1 MTLSLSVVIPVYNE
15 RNDDLQATLSA
26 LSAGLRASSWDDP
39 EVVIVDDGSEPP
51 VAAPVVTGA
60 RTIILRQCN
69 QGRFAARS
77 AGLDRATGEY
87 VLLLDSRV
95 TLDEK
100 GLSWVAAQVA
110 EGALAWN
117 GHCLMANPTSP
128 FARFWNV
135 LTYSAFSDYLD
146 APRTTSFTL
155 AEYDRFPKGTGHF
168 LAPRSWLLE
177 AIGGFHSQYDDLR
190 FSSDDTHMLRTIA
203 ARDRIHISPHFASVY
218 RNRDALIPFL
228 RHADRIAG
236 PPSLTASFARNER
249 SFPSSRSPSP
259 SQRPVSCCW
268 FARPRLALASIMTIA
283 AAGAGFARR
292 RHRPAAEAAWF
303 GVLVVPFSA
312 AFSSRN
318 LARRMAGRQS
328 QTATR
333 DRHRLRHHR

>member
-1 MTLSLSVVIPVYNE
+1 VTLSLSVVIPVYNE
-15 RNDDLQATLSA
+15 RNEDLQATLSA
-26 LSAGLRASSWDDP
+26 LGAGLRASSWDDP

-51 VAAPVVTGA
+51 VVAPVVAGA
-60 RTIILRQCN
+60 RTVVLRQLN
-69 QGRFAARS
+69 QGRFAARR
-77 AGLDRATGEY
+77 AGLERATGEY

-95 TLDEK
+95 TLDPH
-100 GLSWVAAQVA
+100 GLSWVAARVA
-110 EGALAWN
+110 EGASAWN
-117 GHCLMANPTSP
+117 GHCLMANPESP

-177 AIGGFHSQYDDLR
+177 AIAGFRSQYDDLR
-190 FSSDDTHMLRTIA
+190 FSSDDTHMLRAIA

-228 RHADRIAG
+228 RHAIHRGTTFFDGFFRPHTRFFPVVA
-236 PPSLTASFARNER
+236 L
-249 SFPSSRSPSP
+249 SFPASATGVVLAAR
-259 SQRPVSCCW
+259 
-268 FARPRLALASIMTIA
+268 RPRLALASALTIA

-292 RHRPAAEAAWF
+292 RHRPAAETAWF

-312 AFSSRN
+312 AFSAGIWRGAW
-318 LARRMAGRQS
+318 LAVKA
-328 QTATR
+328 
-333 DRHRLRHHR
+333 RLNA